1 MPSLRSLRRPCALN
15 PESERRIAPKIEAA
29 APFPSE
35 AMRMGTL
42 PIVAPTGGLKD
53 TVEAGPDAS
62 QLRPRGLNNWNR
74 VPLKGSIRVSTRV

>member
-1 MPSLRSLRRPCALN
+1 
-15 PESERRIAPKIEAA
+15 
-29 APFPSE
+29 
-35 AMRMGTL
+35 MGTL

-74 VPLKGSIRVSTRV
+74 VPLKASIRVSASRTPWRRDQRVGAL

>member
-1 MPSLRSLRRPCALN
+1 
-15 PESERRIAPKIEAA
+15 
-29 APFPSE
+29 
-35 AMRMGTL
+35 MGTL

-74 VPLKGSIRVSTRV
+74 VPLKASIRVSTRV